1 MNIEEKLNKYRYI
14 KESASLDF
22 RNCSS
27 VDSFWL
33 REWAALILLMD
44 MPFLETD
51 AFKKK
56 KFIIYEWW

>member
-14 KESASLDF
+14 KESASLDS

-33 REWAALILLMD
+33 RE
-44 MPFLETD
+44 
-51 AFKKK
+51 
-56 KFIIYEWW
+56 